1 MLINPLFHNLLCKLW
16 FDYLRVDVATMSAR
30 HEALRMSF
38 CISTTKVAAGSL
50 ECGWFAGVVVL
61 VVLVLTLFSISVA
74 VNQTRRLHI
83 SASFH
88 LKLSNFS
95 FLSCLLFVHLLSELQ
110 IPKSER
116 PAEEWQGKPQEK
128 NHHVPPHTHRNSEKV
143 KKKKKKKSKTA
154 D

>member
-1 MLINPLFHNLLCKLW
+1 MWLVCGFGCACLDTIQRFRRGAC
-16 FDYLRVDVATMSAR
+16 RVP
-30 HEALRMSF
+30 F
-38 CISTTKVAAGSL
+38 
-50 ECGWFAGVVVL
+50 
-61 VVLVLTLFSISVA
+61 
-74 VNQTRRLHI
+74 LHI

-95 FLSCLLFVHLLSELQ
+95 FLSCLLFVHLLSDLQ

-128 NHHVPPHTHRNSEKV
+128 NRHVPPHTLRNSEKA
-143 KKKKKKKSKTA
+143 KKKKKKSKTA